1 MTTPNVTPGNPDS
14 DFIGEGDKA
23 YGEFHEI
30 VNVTPNAPPPQKTL
44 VIRPSA
50 RIIIA
55 HNNIEYDVSE
65 DITSFSV
72 QRGENTVSTLVFTL
86 ANKPVS
92 DQENTKLRYTNLFER
107 MDRVSLFLKRTK
119 EIQVFAGYL
128 DMVPFVQ
135 LYPGVVSFRASC
147 TLKRLVYTYW
157 DPGLPASQPLWLQR
171 TFDEQDRQA
180 EGSGDQPEGGEA
192 DTGTGTGESP
202 VPSASD
208 NGLGSMLVNMLKE
221 VGNWEESKI
230 HVQRVPL
237 GYYQFLADHVEKTNN
252 ASNEDLEWFRKLILG
267 DDTTRGTGGV
277 SATGVSLGAYSA
289 TQQER
294 MAEVVAAV
302 DEKGMG
308 PDTTNQAA
316 SQGLRTSST
325 LSTDERD
332 QTAWQAT
339 RQVGEAWNESAQRSD
354 AAIICFMVI
363 AVESSWQMY
372 ANSGNP
378 ESLTFPHDAV
388 GSDHDSV
395 GLYQQRDSWGST
407 AQRMNPR
414 ASTHLFLN
422 RVAGHDWRNM
432 PRGDVCW
439 QIQQPR
445 SDLRGKY
452 AMHEAASIEQVR
464 GIRTAKGSTTDTPDV
479 VQTAAP
485 RVTQTVTNAVNVGNP
500 RGANALPATPVD
512 DKVQTPGQRGGSRPN
527 DLGVVV
533 KFALDQVGKP
543 YGWGDTGPDSF
554 DCSGLTMAAYRMI
567 GMDITRTTYTQI
579 DQGQTITQAQ
589 AVPGDLIHPP
599 GNEHVVMWL
608 GGGKFVHAP
617 TPGQNITV
625 AEPYFDLNASTWK
638 HHPPATWYGDPNDFT
653 SGIADGYDISKLG
666 EAGQP
671 GGSGSGSGTF
681 QTVGNG
687 GGSQEQ
693 IARNLYTYLFEP
705 GRFSNKLSA
714 QLGASEETR
723 EKAFLNDEPLMTAI
737 QSIVQASMRNF
748 QSAPNGDFVAYFP
761 DYFGVD
767 GKQAVVKVEDIE
779 MKNVQINL
787 NDDALATH
795 VYVGGGADMRGATTS
810 GPAWLYSQGYVSVE
824 NEEAFSAM
832 TAFAPRVTGDTA
844 ITGEDVMRKFGARPY
859 VSNMPWI
866 QKGAPEFLAAMHLF
880 STKWAEQY
888 STSID
893 LCFMPEIFPGM
904 RIELA
909 GHNLQVY
916 VTGVTHSGD
925 YTNGFTTSVTIMAP
939 SMPSVAAMALE
950 TADRKFEET
959 SEEQSF
965 EVGESRWFF

>member
-1 MTTPNVTPGNPDS
+1 MTTPNVTPGGGQDN

-44 VIRPSA
+44 VIRPGV

-65 DITSFSV
+65 DITSVSV
-72 QRGENTVSTLVFTL
+72 QRSENAVASLVFTL
-86 ANKPVS
+86 SNKPVS
-92 DQENTKLRYTNLFER
+92 DQENTKLRYTNLFDR
-107 MDRVSLFLKRTK
+107 MDRVSVFMKRTK

-147 TLKRLVYTYW
+147 TLKRLAYTYW
-157 DPGLPASQPLWLQR
+157 DPGLTASAPLWQ
-171 TFDEQDRQA
+171 QA
-180 EGSGDQPEGGEA
+180 QIDSQEREEGEDAGPGQ
-192 DTGTGTGESP
+192 
-202 VPSASD
+202 ASD
-208 NGLGSMLVNMLKE
+208 NGLGTMLVNMLKE
-221 VGNWEESKI
+221 VGNWDEDKI

-237 GYYQFLADHVEKTNN
+237 GYYQFLTEHLEKTNT
-252 ASNEDLEWFRKLILG
+252 SLREDQDWFRKLILG
-267 DDTTRGTGGV
+267 DDTTLGAGGV

-294 MAEVVAAV
+294 MSEVVAAV

-308 PDTTNQAA
+308 PDSTNQAA

-339 RQVGEAWNESAQRSD
+339 RQVGEAWNEAAQRSD

-363 AVESSWQMY
+363 AVESSWKMY
-372 ANSGNP
+372 ANTGNP
-378 ESLTFPHDAV
+378 ESLTFPHDAE

-422 RVAGHDWRNM
+422 RVAGLDWRNM
-432 PRGDVCW
+432 QRGDVCW

-452 AMHEAASIEQVR
+452 ALHEAASIEQVR

-479 VQTAAP
+479 VETAAP
-485 RVTQTVTNAVNVGNP
+485 RVTQTVTNAVTTGGAGNA

-512 DKVQTPGQRGGSRPN
+512 DKVETPAQRAGSRPY
-527 DLGVVV
+527 DLGVAV

-543 YGWGDTGPDSF
+543 YGWGDTGPDSY

-567 GMDITRTTYTQI
+567 GLDITRTTYTQI
-579 DQGQTITQAQ
+579 DQGQTINQAS

-638 HHPPATWYGDPNDFT
+638 HHPPAKWYGDPNNFQ
-653 SGIADGYDISKLG
+653 SGIAGGYDISKLG
-666 EAGQP
+666 EAGVP
-671 GGSGSGSGTF
+671 TGSGAF
-681 QTVGNG
+681 QTVSDSTS
-687 GGSQEQ
+687 GSQEQ
-693 IARNLYTYLFEP
+693 IARNLYTYFFSP
-705 GRFSNKLSA
+705 GRFSNQISDR
-714 QLGASEETR
+714 LGSNPETK
-723 EKAFLNDEPLMTAI
+723 EKAFLNDEPLLTAI
-737 QSIVQASMRNF
+737 SSITQASMRNF

-761 DYFGVD
+761 DYFGLD
-767 GKQAVVKVEDIE
+767 GKQAVIRVEDIE

-795 VYVGGGADMRGATTS
+795 VYVGGGIDMRGSPTS
-810 GPAWLYSQGYVSVE
+810 AEAWVYSGGFVSVE
-824 NEEAFSAM
+824 NEPAFTRITSL
-832 TAFAPRVTGDTA
+832 APRVSGDTA
-844 ITGEDVMRKFGARPY
+844 VSGIDVMRKFGARPY

-866 QKGAPEFLAAMHLF
+866 RAGAMEFLTAMHLF

-916 VTGVTHSGD
+916 VTAVTHSGD
-925 YTNGFTTSVTIMAP
+925 YTNGFTTTVTIMAP
-939 SMPSVAAMALE
+939 SMPSVADMALE
-950 TADRKFEET
+950 AEDKKFQET

-965 EVGESRWFF
+965 QTEETRWFY